1 MEIKKTVASHKFE
14 KSLSELSPFEIKGT
28 LIELANTDAKKSTRQ
43 FLNAGRG
50 NPNWVATTPRDAFF
64 LLGQFAMTEA
74 RRIYEDTSVG
84 LAGIPASESIADRF
98 ETFIKEN
105 ISTPGAKFL
114 SEAYAYEQKL
124 PDAQPDDIVHEWV
137 EGILGDQYP
146 TPDRILKYTQL
157 VLREYLALEMGD
169 GKDMETVYD
178 LLATEGGTAGMCYAF
193 DSLARNKLVNKGDR
207 IALMSPIFTPYIE
220 IPELDRFSFDVV
232 TISANSV
239 DDAGFHHWQY
249 PKEEI
254 DKLRDKSIK
263 LVCLV
268 NPSNPPSY
276 EMSPETVAQIVD
288 VVKNDNPDLM
298 IITDDVYGTFV
309 DGFRSLM
316 YELPHNTMCVYS
328 FSKYFGA
335 TGWRLAVIAMRHDD
349 NIFDKLIARLPE
361 QDKVSLNRRYESLT
375 TDPAKM
381 KFIDRMVADSRMVAL
396 NHTAGLS
403 TPQQIQMELFALA
416 SILDKE
422 KAYKKRMIQLIHQ
435 RLNALW
441 ETTGFTLSPDPLR
454 AGYYSQID
462 IMVWAKKIYGDEFA
476 KWLSKSYEPLDFV
489 IRLAKETAVVLLNG
503 DGFDGP
509 LWSVRASLANL
520 DTASYLKIGKAI
532 RSILDQY
539 YSLYK
544 TSGSSTKK

>member
-1 MEIKKTVASHKFE
+1 METKKTVASQKFE

-28 LIELANTDAKKSTRQ
+28 LIQFASADAKKSTRQ

-64 LLGQFAMTEA
+64 LLGKFAMTEA
-74 RRIYEDTSVG
+74 RRIYEDKTVG
-84 LAGIPASESIADRF
+84 LAGIPASAGIAARF
-98 ETFIKEN
+98 EAFLKEN
-105 ISTPGAKFL
+105 DGAPGAALLRDGF
-114 SEAYAYEQKL
+114 EYEKTL
-124 PDAQPDDIVHEWV
+124 PDAQPDEIIHEWA
-137 EGILGDQYP
+137 EAILGDQYP

-157 VLREYLALEMGD
+157 VVRQYLAQEMGD
-169 GKDMETVYD
+169 SKDMTTVYD
-178 LLATEGGTAGMCYAF
+178 LFATEGGTAGMCYAF
-193 DSLARNKLVNKGDR
+193 DSLARNKLVNKGDK
-207 IALMSPIFTPYIE
+207 IALMTPIFTPYIE

-232 TISANSV
+232 NISANSV
-239 DDAGFHHWQY
+239 NSGGFHQWQY

-276 EMSPETVAQIVD
+276 ELAPETVAQLVD

-298 IITDDVYGTFV
+298 IVTDDVYGTFV

-316 YELPHNTMCVYS
+316 YELPRNTMCVYS

-335 TGWRLAVIAMRHDD
+335 TGWRLAVVAIRHDD
-349 NIFDKLIARLPE
+349 NIFDRLIERLPE
-361 QDKVSLNRRYESLT
+361 QDKAALNHRYESLST
-375 TDPAKM
+375 QPDKIR
-381 KFIDRMVADSRMVAL
+381 FIDRMVADSRMVAL

-403 TPQQIQMELFALA
+403 TPQQMQMELFALA
-416 SILDKE
+416 SLLDRQQS
-422 KAYKKRMIQLIHQ
+422 YKKRMISLIHQ
-435 RLNALW
+435 RLDALW
-441 ETTGFTLSPDPLR
+441 DATGFKQAPDPLR

-462 IMVWAKKIYGDEFA
+462 IMVWAKKIYGDDFA
-476 KWLSKSYEPLDFV
+476 SWLEASYQPLDFV

-503 DGFDGP
+503 DGFGGP

-520 DTASYLKIGKAI
+520 DTDSYLKIGKAI
-532 RSILDQY
+532 RHILDQY
-539 YSLYK
+539 HTLYTAAAK
-544 TSGSSTKK
+544 H

>member
-1 MEIKKTVASHKFE
+1 
-14 KSLSELSPFEIKGT
+14 
-28 LIELANTDAKKSTRQ
+28 
-43 FLNAGRG
+43 
-50 NPNWVATTPRDAFF
+50 
-64 LLGQFAMTEA
+64 MTEA

-114 SEAYAYEQKL
+114 SDAYVYEQKL

-178 LLATEGGTAGMCYAF
+178 LFATEGGTAGMCYAF

>member
-178 LLATEGGTAGMCYAF
+178 LFATEGGTAGMCYAF

>member
-28 LIELANTDAKKSTRQ
+28 LIDLANTDAKKSTRQ

-178 LLATEGGTAGMCYAF
+178 LFATEGGTAGMCYAF

>member
-1 MEIKKTVASHKFE
+1 METKKTVASSKFE

-28 LIELANTDAKKSTRQ
+28 LIDFATADAKKSTRQ

-50 NPNWVATTPRDAFF
+50 NPNWVSTTPRDAFF
-64 LLGQFAMTEA
+64 LLGRFAMTEA
-74 RRIYEDTSVG
+74 RRIYEDKTVG
-84 LAGIPASESIADRF
+84 LAGIPASDGIADRF
-98 ETFIKEN
+98 TAFLKEN
-105 ISTPGAKFL
+105 AEEKGASFLNEAFEHEKNYPGAN
-114 SEAYAYEQKL
+114 
-124 PDAQPDDIVHEWV
+124 PDEIIHEWA

-146 TPDRILKYTQL
+146 TPDRILKYTQY
-157 VLREYLALEMGD
+157 VVREYLAREMGASQ
-169 GKDMETVYD
+169 DMTTVYD
-178 LLATEGGTAGMCYAF
+178 LFATEGGTAGMCYAF
-193 DSLARNKLVNKGDR
+193 DSLARNKLVGKGDK
-207 IALMSPIFTPYIE
+207 IALMTPIFTPYIE
-220 IPELDRFSFDVV
+220 IPELERFSFDVV
-232 TISANSV
+232 NISANSV
-239 DDAGFHHWQY
+239 DAGGFHHWQY

-254 DKLRDKSIK
+254 DKLRDKSVK

-276 EMSPETVAQIVD
+276 ELSPDTVEQLVD
-288 VVKNDNPDLM
+288 VVRNDNPDLM

-335 TGWRLAVIAMRHDD
+335 TGWRLAVIAIRHND
-349 NIFDKLIARLPE
+349 NIFDRLIARLPE
-361 QDKVSLNRRYESLT
+361 KDKEALNRRYESLT
-375 TDPAKM
+375 TQPAEL

-403 TPQQIQMELFALA
+403 TPQQIQMEFFALA
-416 SILDKE
+416 SILDRDSD
-422 KAYKKRMIQLIHQ
+422 YKKHMIKLIHQ
-435 RLNALW
+435 RLSALW
-441 ETTGFTLSPDPLR
+441 DTTGFTLSPDPLR

-476 KWLSKSYEPLDFV
+476 SWLSSSYEPLDFV

-503 DGFDGP
+503 DGFGGP
-509 LWSVRASLANL
+509 EWSVRASLANL

-539 YSLYK
+539 HSLYTDSVK
-544 TSGSSTKK
+544 TQS

>member
-178 LLATEGGTAGMCYAF
+178 LFATEGGTAGMCYAF

-403 TPQQIQMELFALA
+403 TPQQIQMELFTLA

>member
-178 LLATEGGTAGMCYAF
+178 LFATEGGTAGMCYAF

-254 DKLRDKSIK
+254 DKLREKSIK

>member
-50 NPNWVATTPRDAFF
+50 NPNWEATTPRDAFF

-114 SEAYAYEQKL
+114 SDAYVYEQKL

-178 LLATEGGTAGMCYAF
+178 LFATEGGTAGMCYAF

>member
-1 MEIKKTVASHKFE
+1 MDTKKTVASQKFE

-28 LIELANTDAKKSTRQ
+28 LIDFAQADARKSTRQ

-50 NPNWVATTPRDAFF
+50 NPNWIATDPRDAFF

-74 RRIYEDTSVG
+74 RRIHDDEVIG
-84 LAGIPASESIADRF
+84 LAGLPESAGIAARFTTFLSDNAKAS
-98 ETFIKEN
+98 
-105 ISTPGAKFL
+105 GAKL
-114 SEAYAYEQKL
+114 LAEALDYEKKYADAT
-124 PDAQPDDIVHEWV
+124 PDEIVHEWV

-157 VLREYLALEMGD
+157 VVRDYLAQEMGGSTD
-169 GKDMETVYD
+169 LNTDYD
-178 LLATEGGTAGMCYAF
+178 LFAVEGGTAGMCYAF
-193 DSLARNKLVNKGDR
+193 DSISRNKLLSKGDR
-207 IALMSPIFTPYIE
+207 IALMTPIFTPYIE
-220 IPELDRFSFDVV
+220 IPQLDRFAFDVV
-232 TISANSV
+232 NISANSV
-239 DDAGFHHWQY
+239 DAGGFHEWQY

-276 EMSPETVAQIVD
+276 ELSPDTVAQLVD

-309 DGFRSLM
+309 EGFRSLM

-335 TGWRLAVIAMRHDD
+335 TGWRLAVIAIRHDD
-349 NIFDKLIARLPE
+349 NIFDKLIANLPDNE
-361 QDKVSLNRRYESLT
+361 KADLTRRYESLT
-375 TDPAKM
+375 TEPAKM

-416 SILDKE
+416 SLLDTE
-422 KAYKKRMIQLIHQ
+422 KTYKKRMIEIIHR
-435 RLNALW
+435 RLEALW
-441 ETTGFTLSPDPLR
+441 QTTGFTLAPDPLR

-462 IMVWAKKIYGDEFA
+462 IMVWAKKIYGEDFA
-476 KWLSKSYEPLDFV
+476 KWLSTNYQPLDFV

-520 DTASYLKIGKAI
+520 DTDSYLRIGKAI
-532 RSILDQY
+532 RAILDQY
-539 YSLYK
+539 HAIFADK
-544 TSGSSTKK
+544 